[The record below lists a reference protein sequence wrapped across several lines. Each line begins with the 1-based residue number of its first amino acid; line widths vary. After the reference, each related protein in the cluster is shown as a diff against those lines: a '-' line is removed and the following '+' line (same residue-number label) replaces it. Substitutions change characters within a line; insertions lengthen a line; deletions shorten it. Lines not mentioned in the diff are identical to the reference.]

1 MSHQEHA
8 QTATLHKAQ
17 VAVITCSDTRTQE
30 NDTSGEF
37 IVQSIR
43 ESGHEIVSR
52 VIVREDPGLLLH
64 SLESA
69 VRDGASIVLINGG
82 TGLSKR
88 DNTFEA
94 LSRVLE
100 SPLPGFG
107 ELFRSLSYEEIG
119 AASMLSRAQAG
130 RYSHAM
136 VFSMPGSTPAVKLA
150 MTKLILPQIGHIV
163 SELTK

>member
-1 MSHQEHA
+1 MSYQEHT
-8 QTATLHKAQ
+8 QKAKHHVAK
-17 VAVITCSDTRTQE
+17 VAVITCSDTRTEE
-30 NDTSGEF
+30 NDTSGAF
-37 IVQSIR
+37 ILQSVR
-43 ESGHEIVSR
+43 DAGHEVVSS

-64 SLESA
+64 SLETA
-69 VRDGASIVLINGG
+69 VKAGASIVLINGG

-119 AASMLSRAQAG
+119 AASMLSGAKAG

>member
-1 MSHQEHA
+1 MSYQEHT
-8 QTATLHKAQ
+8 QTAKLHSAQ
-17 VAVITCSDTRTQE
+17 VAVITCSDTRTEE
-30 NDTSGEF
+30 NDTSGAF
-37 IVQSIR
+37 IVQSIQDA
-43 ESGHEIVSR
+43 GHDVVSR

-64 SLESA
+64 SLEKA
-69 VRDGASIVLINGG
+69 IQAGASIVLINGG

-94 LSRVLE
+94 LSGVLE

-107 ELFRSLSYEEIG
+107 ELFRYLSYEEIG

-130 RYSHAM
+130 RYGNAM